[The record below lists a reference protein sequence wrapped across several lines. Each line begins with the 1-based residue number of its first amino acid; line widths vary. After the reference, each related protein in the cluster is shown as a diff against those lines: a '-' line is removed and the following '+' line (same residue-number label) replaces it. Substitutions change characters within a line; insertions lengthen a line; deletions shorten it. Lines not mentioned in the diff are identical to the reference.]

1 MPPLSPSFNGYN
13 LVTAVKSVFRKYARF
28 SGRAVLSEF
37 WYWMLFCFLLGSI
50 LGWKPSF
57 IFGGNS
63 GGVLGILLFIPTLAV
78 IFRRLHDTGKS
89 GWYSCLL
96 LLPGIGNG
104 IILAVTS
111 LKFLRIGC
119 VLRTVKRVR
128 TSMVPRKNIPTIHS
142 PVLEK
147 LFPKNKTS

>member
-50 LGWKPSF
+50 LGWTPSF

-96 LLPGIGNG
+96 LLPGIGFL
-104 IILAVTS
+104 IILILCLADSQKGTNQYGPS
-111 LKFLRIGC
+111 
-119 VLRTVKRVR
+119 
-128 TSMVPRKNIPTIHS
+128 
-142 PVLEK
+142 EK
-147 LFPKNKTS
+147 YPDHPFSGAGKAFSKK